1 MDYRRAKTSDLSII
15 GPHPGLN
22 FEANKENEQEQK
34 SSASSAD
41 GGVGDSNT
49 SSSSSRSRSSSQHQ
63 VFVPKKGAL
72 KRRDAIRKKQN
83 QLSPKLQ
90 RLREKARAEAKKQ
103 GIIGSTPEAPD
114 ENEEILYSDQTPN
127 DTDRPFSEIRRHALF

>member
-41 GGVGDSNT
+41 GG
-49 SSSSSRSRSSSQHQ
+49 
-63 VFVPKKGAL
+63 
-72 KRRDAIRKKQN
+72 KQN